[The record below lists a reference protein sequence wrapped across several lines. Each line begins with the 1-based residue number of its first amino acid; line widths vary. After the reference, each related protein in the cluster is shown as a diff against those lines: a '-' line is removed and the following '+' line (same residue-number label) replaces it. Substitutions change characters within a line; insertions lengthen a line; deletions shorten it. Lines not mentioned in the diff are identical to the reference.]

1 MSTTKNKIR
10 FGLKNVHYAKLT
22 KTLDEDTGAY
32 TYTYGDV
39 KAFPGAVNLS
49 LSPEGDASDEY
60 ADDEIWSRL
69 NANNGYS
76 GDYEYEVLPEDFATA
91 ILGLTKTTGG
101 VFIEKSDVD
110 PSPFAL
116 MFEIA
121 GDATKRRYLFY
132 EVNTTRPSDEGS
144 TKTDSIS
151 PIHGTMTFAARPR
164 STDKKVKA
172 YVDEGATDYSTWFS
186 KVWEESTTTTTSGS

>member
-1 MSTTKNKIR
+1 MSTNKIR

-22 KTLDEDTGAY
+22 KTLAEDTGEY
-32 TYTYGDV
+32 TYAYGDV

-49 LSPEGDASDEY
+49 LSPEGDVSDEY
-60 ADDEIWSRL
+60 ADDAIWERL

-76 GDYEYEVLPEDFATA
+76 GDYEYEVIPEDFATS
-91 ILGLTKTTGG
+91 ILGLTKTTSG

-110 PSPFAL
+110 PCPFAL

-121 GDATKRRYLFY
+121 GDVSKRRYLFY
-132 EVNTTRPSDEGS
+132 EVNTTRPSDKGS
-144 TKTDSIS
+144 TKTKSIS
-151 PIHGTMTFAARPR
+151 PIHGTMTFSARPR
-164 STDKKVKA
+164 STDNKVKA
-172 YVDEGATDYSTWFS
+172 YVDEGSTDYSTWFS